1 MVPTICCRP
10 RGPEHPVH
18 RRVRRRQDREHQES
32 DSVSRLRGRLQA
44 QDCQP
49 PSHHG
54 KSPHQHWVQQ
64 GIANICYLDQQC
76 QYWYLFHFLK
86 SEVIPTFL
94 SMHFSWLVVW
104 SVFSTARCCIIY
116 CTSLSGQG
124 SATFNNLWLS
134 WRWWR
139 HKYLLILIPP
149 SICVFYRPACEAS
162 HGVSVSACLWV
173 LCSVAVIIF
182 RSLQSLAAPCNCS
195 GCSSCKSL
203 ILSFC
208 KHFYLPG
215 ICRDFLRPWIWMFEP
230 LFKCNNFVTTP

>member
-134 WRWWR
+134 WRWWVTAQIFANP
-139 HKYLLILIPP
+139 HPSEYLRIL
-149 SICVFYRPACEAS
+149 PAGLWGIAW
-162 HGVSVSACLWV
+162 SVSQCMFM
-173 LCSVAVIIF
+173 SF
-182 RSLQSLAAPCNCS
+182 MF
-195 GCSSCKSL
+195 SSCNY
-203 ILSFC
+203 I
-208 KHFYLPG
+208 
-215 ICRDFLRPWIWMFEP
+215 
-230 LFKCNNFVTTP
+230 

>member
-1 MVPTICCRP
+1 
-10 RGPEHPVH
+10 
-18 RRVRRRQDREHQES
+18 
-32 DSVSRLRGRLQA
+32 
-44 QDCQP
+44 
-49 PSHHG
+49 
-54 KSPHQHWVQQ
+54 
-64 GIANICYLDQQC
+64 
-76 QYWYLFHFLK
+76 
-86 SEVIPTFL
+86 
-94 SMHFSWLVVW
+94 MHFSWLVVW
-104 SVFSTARCCIIY
+104 SVFST
-116 CTSLSGQG
+116 G
-124 SATFNNLWLS
+124 SVLHNILYITIRTGVSYIQQSLWLS

-139 HKYLLILIPP
+139 HKYLLILIPRN
-149 SICVFYRPACEAS
+149 ICVFDRPACEAS